1 MIVLA
6 HVCTLCYHN
15 CMRVLVLSD
24 IHGNLAALETVLS
37 AAEDQYDTVWCLGD
51 VVGYGP
57 RPNECVALIREIA
70 SVCVLGNHDWA
81 ALARPGIDVDGFNPQ
96 ARQAVLWTREALS
109 EESIAFLN
117 QLPYTPVSPNDRTD
131 ILLTHASPR
140 EPVYEYILTP
150 SIAMEN
156 FAVFDQGICLFG
168 HTHKPVI
175 FRWQLR
181 DEFHSHLDSIYG
193 DEDTFDDPFDEKL
206 IHSGYHESIENATSE
221 LTPAPT
227 LDKPATI
234 RTVATVDALQ
244 PPVGES
250 VHLSVSDRERLII
263 NPGSVGQPRD
273 NDARAAYAILDLD
286 KMTWHYERIAY
297 PIELTQNQMRAAQ
310 LPKRLIDRL
319 SFGY

>member
-1 MIVLA
+1 
-6 HVCTLCYHN
+6 
-15 CMRVLVLSD
+15 MRVLVLSD

-81 ALARPGIDVDGFNPQ
+81 ALARPGLDVDGFNPQ

-109 EESIAFLN
+109 EESIAYLN
-117 QLPYTPVSPNDRTD
+117 QLPYIPVSPTDCTD

-150 SIAMEN
+150 SIALEN
-156 FAVFDQGICLFG
+156 FAVFEQGICLFG

-175 FRWQLR
+175 FRWQLH

-193 DEDTFDDPFDEKL
+193 DDLDFDDSYLDDPFVEKL
-206 IHSGYHESIENATSE
+206 VHSGYRESVENAPPE
-221 LTPAPT
+221 LTETTETVPT
-227 LDKPATI
+227 LDKPATVH
-234 RTVATVDALQ
+234 TVATVDALQ
-244 PPVGES
+244 PPVGET
-250 VHLSVSDRERLII
+250 VHLSISDRARLII

-286 KMTWHYERIAY
+286 EMTWRYERIAY

>member
-1 MIVLA
+1 
-6 HVCTLCYHN
+6 
-15 CMRVLVLSD
+15 MRTLVLSD
-24 IHGNLAALETVLS
+24 IHANLAALETVLN
-37 AAEDQYDTVWCLGD
+37 AADGQYDTVWCLGD

-57 RPNECVALIREIA
+57 RPNECVAIISEVA
-70 SVCVLGNHDWA
+70 SVCVMGNHDWA

-96 ARQAVLWTREALS
+96 ARQAVLWTRDTLNEK
-109 EESIAFLN
+109 SIAFLN
-117 QLPYTPVSPNDRTD
+117 QLPFQPVSPKESAD

-156 FAVFDQGICLFG
+156 FEVFDQGICLFG

-175 FRWQLR
+175 FRWRLH
-181 DEFHSHLDSIYG
+181 DEFHSHLDDP
-193 DEDTFDDPFDEKL
+193 DEADIFTGGMHHRPNSPTTDEEDL
-206 IHSGYHESIENATSE
+206 EG
-221 LTPAPT
+221 LTHANEHT
-227 LDKPATI
+227 TI
-234 RTVATVDALQ
+234 RTVATVEAL
-244 PPVGES
+244 PPPPGET
-250 VHLSVSDRERLII
+250 VQLEFSDRERLII

-273 NDARAAYAILDLD
+273 NDSRAAYAILDLQ
-286 KMTWHYERIAY
+286 KMTWRYERVAY